1 MAHYWSRTS
10 GRGPRLTPDRCARI
24 DPGGSLQPGILFSAF
39 TAVLVAGSLVN
50 CGGRPATATPTF
62 WPVAGTYSGTPQVAV
77 RDTTSGATI
86 YYTTDGSTPTKS
98 SPVYTAPVTV
108 SATTTVKAL
117 ATSLGNDASSVA
129 SSDYTIVSGTAGAA
143 VTSLV
148 TTNDKA
154 HKMDVH
160 SGVSFISG
168 TGSTNVIYVDETQA
182 YQEIEGFGASFTDSA
197 AYLLNQIAAST
208 DRDTA
213 IQDLFSPTHGIGL
226 SFIRNP
232 MGGSD
237 IARKP
242 YSYDDLVSGTDLTLT
257 SFSIAHD
264 LEDIVPL
271 VQQAKNLNSD
281 LKIMAN
287 PWSPPAW
294 MKTTNSLL
302 GKAGST
308 DSSLIATAENYTS
321 FTNYLVKYIQAYA
334 AQSPAIAIDYIS
346 LQNEPEY
353 DPSDYAGMIMHADEQ
368 TTVLRDYVIPA
379 LASNSPSTKVLV
391 WDHNWDNSSYPETV
405 LSDTTIQ
412 NSRQVAGVS
421 WHGYSGTPGVM
432 TTLHNQHPALGQ
444 YVTEHSGDTRI
455 SDQVQNDFEEI
466 IHTMRNWAKTY
477 VKWSL
482 ALDENLGPRCGGTG
496 TWTPLVTV
504 NSYSG
509 AVSYSIE
516 YYTMG
521 HFSRYV
527 RPGAMR
533 IYSNNAPGLVSAAF
547 LNTDGSKA
555 LIVYNESETTRTFQV
570 QWGSQVLTYSLPPK
584 SGATFT
590 WSGLQSGSYTM
601 AGNAQI
607 QASSYNDV
615 INLVTETT
623 SDTEGGYDLGYAN
636 NTSVAV
642 FKNVDFGTGLTSL
655 DARVASTSATVIEC
669 RLDGAAGTLVSSIVV
684 PNTGGWQTWQTVNST
699 ATGATGVHD
708 LYLVFKGAGNLNWFK
723 FK

>member
-1 MAHYWSRTS
+1 M
-10 GRGPRLTPDRCARI
+10 TPDRC
-24 DPGGSLQPGILFSAF
+24 PGKNRVGSLQPGILFSVF
-39 TAVLVAGSLVN
+39 TAVLVAGLLVN
-50 CGGRPATATPTF
+50 CGGGPTASTLTF
-62 WPVAGTYSGTPQVAV
+62 WPAAGTYSGTPQVAI
-77 RDTTSGATI
+77 RDTASDATI
-86 YYTTDGSTPTKS
+86 YYTTDGSTPTEA
-98 SPVYTAPVTV
+98 SPVYSAPITV
-108 SATTTVKAL
+108 SANTTVKAL
-117 ATSLGNDASSVA
+117 ATYSGNDASSVA
-129 SSDYTIVSGTAGAA
+129 SSEYTIIPGSAGAA

-148 TTNDKA
+148 TTDDKA
-154 HKMDVH
+154 HKMDAH
-160 SGVSFISG
+160 AGVSFILG
-168 TGSTNVIYVDETQA
+168 TGSTNVIYVDETQR

-197 AYLLNQIAAST
+197 AYLLNEIASST

-213 IQDLFSPTHGIGL
+213 MQMLFSPTHGIGL

-237 IARKP
+237 IARYP
-242 YSYDDLVSGTDLTLT
+242 YSYDDLTSGTDLDLT

-281 LKIMAN
+281 LRIMAN

-302 GKAGST
+302 GKVGNT

-321 FTNYLVKYIQAYA
+321 FANYFVKYIQAYA
-334 AQSPAIAIDYIS
+334 AQSPSIAIDYIS

-353 DPSDYAGMIMHADEQ
+353 DPGDYAGMIMHAAEQ

-379 LASNSPSTKVLV
+379 LTNNSLSTKVLV
-391 WDHNWDNSSYPETV
+391 WDHNWDNSTYPKTV

-412 NSRQVAGVS
+412 SSKQVAGVS
-421 WHGYSGTPGVM
+421 WHGYSGTPGAM
-432 TTLHNQHPALGQ
+432 TTLHNQYPTMGQ
-444 YVTEHSGDTRI
+444 YVTEHSGDTRG
-455 SDQVQNDFEEI
+455 SDQTENDFEEI

-504 NSYSG
+504 NSSSG
-509 AVSYSIE
+509 ALSYSIE

-521 HFSRYV
+521 HFSKYV

-533 IYSNNAPGLVSAAF
+533 IYSNNAPGLVNAAF

-555 LIVYNESETTRTFQV
+555 LVVYNETATTRTFQV
-570 QWGSQVLTYSLPPK
+570 QWGSQAFTYSLPSK
-584 SGATFT
+584 AGATFT
-590 WSGLQSGSYTM
+590 WSGSQSGSYTM
-601 AGNAQI
+601 AANAQI
-607 QASSYNDV
+607 QASSYSDA
-615 INLVTETT
+615 INLATETS

-636 NTSVAV
+636 DTSVAL
-642 FKNVDFGTGLTSL
+642 FKNIDFGTGLTSL
-655 DARVASTSATVIEC
+655 DARVIGTSATAIEC
-669 RLDGAAGTLVSSIVV
+669 RLDSVAGALISTISV
-684 PNTGGWQTWQTVNST
+684 PSTGGWQTWQTVNSIV
-699 ATGATGVHD
+699 TGATGVHD
-708 LYLVFKGAGNLNWFK
+708 LYLVFRGAGNLNWFK